1 MQTQLVQTATP
12 DLSDDARRGWKII
25 GAITALETVGHN
37 IQEVCSAEAIRG
49 IERIENENL
58 YLAMGFSTFAEFLE
72 SDDCFIGR
80 TSYYERRDLLRKE
93 GPSLYDV
100 LNGLDISMRKRKQLG
115 KGTLELDEDGT
126 TLIITDT
133 EERVSVNDRERLL
146 ELLTIT
152 VDSNREKNAKIEKG
166 EADIRRLREKLFD
179 AETESSPRSA
189 IPDLDKAH
197 MVASGAVAALA
208 DEISRL
214 DARDAQQYLDGPM
227 NLLAI
232 QYQRLNDALAR
243 TLGTLGEEDD
253 L

>member
-1 MQTQLVQTATP
+1 MEAMMARV
-12 DLSDDARRGWKII
+12 SDGDNARRGWKII
-25 GAITALETVGHN
+25 GAITALQTIGHN
-37 IQEVCSAEAIRG
+37 FNEWCTAEAIRG
-49 IERIENENL
+49 IERIEEEGL
-58 YLAMGFSTFAEFLE
+58 FRDMGFATFVDFLN
-72 SDDCFIGR
+72 SDDCFIGKNA
-80 TSYYERRDLLRKE
+80 YYTRKE
-93 GPSLYDV
+93 LLNKEGVHLYDV
-100 LNGLDISMRKRKQLG
+100 LNGLDISMSKRKQLG

-166 EADIRRLREKLFD
+166 EADIRRLKEKLFD

-197 MVASGAVAALA
+197 MVASGALAALA
-208 DEISRL
+208 DEVSRL
-214 DARDAQQYLDGPM
+214 DARSCQQYLDGPL
-227 NLLAI
+227 NLLVI
-232 QYQRLNDALAR
+232 QYQRVQDE
-243 TLGTLGEEDD
+243 LGRILGILPEEDD